1 MIASPAEESIEMPVA
16 DHGHDLF
23 RLVYASRA
31 VLPVLAKFDATVQD
45 ILKTSERNNPR
56 MDVTGVLLAHRGWF
70 IQALEGPRR
79 NVSMVFA
86 TIGRDLRHAQLE
98 LLDAGPATE
107 RRFGQ
112 WSMCAHAVTSA
123 ATPILKTLELSP
135 DFDPFQ
141 MDGRKAL
148 ELMIAISSASS
159 AGMRKTA

>member
-1 MIASPAEESIEMPVA
+1 MPTAAA
-16 DHGHDLF
+16 DHGHELF

-31 VLPVLAKFDATVQD
+31 VLPVLARFDTTVAD
-45 ILKTSERNNPR
+45 ILKASERNNPR
-56 MDVTGVLLAHRGWF
+56 MDVTGVLLADRGWF

-98 LLDAGPATE
+98 LLDAGPATR

-112 WSMCAHAVTSA
+112 WSMCAHAVTPA
-123 ATPILKTLELSP
+123 AAPILKTLELTP
-135 DFDPFQ
+135 DFDPFR

-148 ELMIAISSASS
+148 DLMVAISSA
-159 AGMRKTA
+159 ANAATRKTA